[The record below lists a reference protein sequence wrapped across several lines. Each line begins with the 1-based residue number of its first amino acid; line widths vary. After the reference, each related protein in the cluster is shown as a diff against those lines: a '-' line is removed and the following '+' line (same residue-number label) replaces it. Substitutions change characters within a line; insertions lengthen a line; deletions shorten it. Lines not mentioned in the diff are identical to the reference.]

1 MTGKFLAQILENF
14 NKSPVAQNA
23 RIQIAMPNGKFY
35 DVQGIRLMENKLFGV
50 RETHRLIIV
59 PRIEVAEMGEVT
71 KMIHQMDVNNTNL
84 LPTKRKKKL
93 II

>member
-23 RIQIAMPNGKFY
+23 RIQVAMPNGKFY
-35 DVQGIRLMENKLFGV
+35 DIQGIRLMENKLFGV

>member
-23 RIQIAMPNGKFY
+23 RIQVAMPNGKFY
-35 DVQGIRLMENKLFGV
+35 DVQGIRLMENKLLGV

-59 PRIEVAEMGEVT
+59 PRVEVAEMGEVT
-71 KMIHQMDVNNTNL
+71 KMIHQMDVNNTNF